1 MYIESVPNR
10 NSPPCILLRQSSRQ
24 GKKVIKR
31 TLANLSSWPEPLVEG
46 LRTLL
51 KGGTAVENL
60 AESFEKVRSL
70 PHGHVGAVWGTLRQ
84 LGLLALLSRKPG
96 RERQLVAAMVVA
108 RILDPGSK
116 LATVR
121 GLDSESQLST
131 LATVAEIANAQV
143 DGLYAALDWLLAR
156 QSRLE
161 KKLARRHL
169 QEGCLV
175 LYDLTSSYF
184 EERRC
189 PLAKLGYS
197 RDGKKGKLQIV
208 IGMLCNRQG
217 CPVAVE
223 AFEGNVADPSTLD
236 SQIEK
241 LQKRFGLRLV
251 VIVGDRGLITSAR
264 ISEDLQPQGLGW
276 ITALRAPQIGKLLD
290 QGHLQLSLFDDRD
303 LAQIR
308 SLDYPG
314 ERLIVCRNPLL
325 AEERSR
331 KRRESLAAT
340 REQLERIVE
349 AVDRPK
355 RPLRGQD
362 KIGLRV
368 GRVLHRWGM
377 AKHFQLHISK
387 DSFQFQLQ
395 GESIDREASL
405 DGIYVIRT
413 SVPER
418 EMEAEQVVDNC
429 GRRTPQVRLHIDHM
443 VPWEKVH
450 RHDPDNLRTAC
461 DRCNLGKGAQLLDRA
476 QR

>member
-1 MYIESVPNR
+1 M
-10 NSPPCILLRQSSRQ
+10 
-24 GKKVIKR
+24 
-31 TLANLSSWPEPLVEG
+31 
-46 LRTLL
+46 
-51 KGGTAVENL
+51 
-60 AESFEKVRSL
+60 RSL

-290 QGHLQLSLFDDRD
+290 QGHLQLLLFDDRD
-303 LAQIR
+303 LAR
-308 SLDYPG
+308 SG
-314 ERLIVCRNPLL
+314 VWTI
-325 AEERSR
+325 
-331 KRRESLAAT
+331 
-340 REQLERIVE
+340 Q
-349 AVDRPK
+349 
-355 RPLRGQD
+355 
-362 KIGLRV
+362 
-368 GRVLHRWGM
+368 
-377 AKHFQLHISK
+377 
-387 DSFQFQLQ
+387 
-395 GESIDREASL
+395 AS
-405 DGIYVIRT
+405 
-413 SVPER
+413 
-418 EMEAEQVVDNC
+418 A
-429 GRRTPQVRLHIDHM
+429 
-443 VPWEKVH
+443 
-450 RHDPDNLRTAC
+450 
-461 DRCNLGKGAQLLDRA
+461 
-476 QR
+476 